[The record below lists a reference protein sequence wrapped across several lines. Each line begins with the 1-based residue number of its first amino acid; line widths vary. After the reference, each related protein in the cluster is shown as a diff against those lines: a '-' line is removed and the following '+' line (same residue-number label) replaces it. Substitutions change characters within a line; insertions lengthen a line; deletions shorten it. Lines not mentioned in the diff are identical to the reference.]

1 MKRLIYLLVCLST
14 VLHAE
19 IIWQA
24 DFDRTG
30 DLDWKRIRK
39 NPADSF
45 RTGNGILEAVCSNLG
60 KRPNTGSLYE
70 KDLPDIER
78 GALFFEVLPNATKTG
93 PGNYDNLSLLIRF
106 HGRLVSIRPGW
117 WTFFHPKSGHRRLA
131 EIQPGQW
138 LCFKIEFDR
147 KAKTVSYYCK
157 DMNIPVHVENGVDFS
172 GPVKLQFGNYGL
184 TRGTVVN
191 RIRNVRLETLR
202 KTEKTRRAG
211 VVILRG
217 IDFDSYDLDGIVEA
231 FGIPEKPVCCDV
243 LTATGLLI
251 KNNFSLSRRPLF
263 SALKPA
269 LIIMAD
275 FPLNGTLEQSEVRA
289 LVSEVKA
296 GANLIILGGMFTLNR
311 GEFRIRE
318 LNDIL
323 PVKVGSPFD
332 ICYKKEN
339 FAVEGAAGAV
349 AIYQKCLPAGGSE
362 ILLKAD
368 GDPLLCVI
376 RKGQGKVCVYT
387 GVPGGRPGNK
397 GEMLHE
403 QKRFPAILKKAFQK
417 EK

>member
-1 MKRLIYLLVCLST
+1 MKRLLYLLVCFST

-24 DFDRTG
+24 DFERTG
-30 DLDWKRIRK
+30 ELDWKRVRK

-45 RTGNGILEAVCSNLG
+45 RIGNGILEAVCSNLG
-60 KRPNTGSLYE
+60 EKPNTGTLYE
-70 KDLPDIER
+70 KELPDIER

-93 PGNYDNLSLLIRF
+93 PDNYDNLSLLIRF

-131 EIQPGQW
+131 EIPAGEW
-138 LCFKIEFDR
+138 LRFKIEFDR
-147 KAKTVSYYCK
+147 KTKTISYYCK
-157 DMNIPVHVENGVDFS
+157 DMNIPVHVENGVAFS
-172 GPVKLQFGNYGL
+172 GPVKFQFGNYGL

-191 RIRNVRLETLR
+191 RIHNVRLETLR

-211 VVILRG
+211 AVILRG
-217 IDFDSYDLDGIVEA
+217 IDIDSYDLDGIVEA
-231 FGIPEKPVCCDV
+231 FGIPGKPVCFDV
-243 LTATGLLI
+243 QISTGLLI

-269 LIIMAD
+269 LIIMED

-339 FAVEGAAGAV
+339 FAVEGATGAV
-349 AIYQKCLPAGGSE
+349 AIYQKCAPSDGAE
-362 ILLKAD
+362 ILLKAE

-387 GVPGGRPGNK
+387 GIPGGRPGNK

>member
-1 MKRLIYLLVCLST
+1 MKRLLFLLVCLST
-14 VLHAE
+14 ILHAE

-30 DLDWKRIRK
+30 ELDWKSVRN

-45 RTGNGILEAVCSNLG
+45 QTGNGILEAVCSNLG
-60 KRPNTGSLYE
+60 KRPNSGALYE
-70 KDLPDIER
+70 KELPDIER

-106 HGRLVSIRPGW
+106 HGRLVSIRPDW
-117 WTFFHPKSGHRRLA
+117 WTFFHPKSGRRRLA
-131 EIQPGQW
+131 EIPSGEW
-138 LCFKIEFDR
+138 LRFKIEFDR
-147 KAKTVSYYCK
+147 KAKTLSYYCK
-157 DMNIPVHVENGVDFS
+157 DMDIPVYIENGVDFS

-184 TRGTVVN
+184 TRGAVVN

-202 KTEKTRRAG
+202 KAEKTRRTG

-217 IDFDSYDLDGIVEA
+217 IDFDSYDLDGIVKA
-231 FGIPEKPVCCDV
+231 FGIPEKTVCFDV
-243 LTATGLLI
+243 QIATGLLI
-251 KNNFSLSRRPLF
+251 KNNFLLSRRPLF

-275 FPLNGTLEQSEVRA
+275 FPLNGTLEKSEVRA

-323 PVKVGSPFD
+323 PVKVGFPFD
-332 ICYKKEN
+332 IRYKKEN
-339 FAVEGAAGAV
+339 FAVEGVSGAV
-349 AIYQKCLPAGGSE
+349 AIYQKCVPADGAE
-362 ILLKAD
+362 ILLKIE
-368 GDPLLCVI
+368 GDPLLCMI

-403 QKRFPAILKKAFQK
+403 QKRFPAILKQAFQK